1 MRIWPYTPKTSRDNW
16 KTLKHNN
23 LYKNQD
29 REWNARREQ
38 KNLTKKESIQEWLN
52 DYYDWD
58 ISAEELREYFRQY
71 YWYYDEILDILDY
84 QEWIDIENY
93 WKLDF
98 LNFDEIDNI
107 EDKKALKLLQNSRII
122 SIENNWKEISE
133 TTTIYIRDKK
143 ANIRAE
149 IILKDL
155 FWYLQLDD
163 KDLRK
168 SLNLFIDSNHIIDLD
183 INIKNRSLKDEYLPK
198 HLKWHNSMPTYNWKK
213 KAA

>member
-16 KTLKHNN
+16 KTLKHNKF
-23 LYKNQD
+23 YKTSD

-38 KNLTKKESIQEWLN
+38 KELTKWEMIQEWLN
-52 DYYDWD
+52 DYYDWEL
-58 ISAEELREYFRQY
+58 SAEELWEYY
-71 YWYYDEILDILDY
+71 NKKTTDVLDY

-107 EDKKALKLLQNSRII
+107 EDKKALRLLQNSRVI
-122 SIENNWKEISE
+122 SIEDNWKEISE
-133 TTTIYIRDKK
+133 LTTIYIRDKK
-143 ANIRAE
+143 ANIRAK

-183 INIKNRSLKDEYLPK
+183 INIKNRYLKDEYLPK
-198 HLKWHNSMPTYNWKK
+198 ELKWYNQMPTYNWKK
-213 KAA
+213 KSA